1 MNSSVVQM
9 QTLETGLM
17 GQICRAGLQVYSGSR
32 YIKGL
37 SENREET
44 VQTANSLPGAADTI
58 GQEVSDVVPRQET
71 HATFPLLSDCI

>member
-17 GQICRAGLQVYSGSR
+17 GQICRAGLQVCSGSR

-37 SENREET
+37 SENREE
-44 VQTANSLPGAADTI
+44 ANSLPGAADTV
-58 GQEVSDVVPRQET
+58 GREVSDVVPRQET